1 LLFKEKI
8 FIDPNYVIFFRRL
21 ILIYNKKK
29 HPDGFSSNI
38 LMTSFRQFTFH
49 LIDEQKQVQ
58 KKERKVSTTE

>member
-1 LLFKEKI
+1 
-8 FIDPNYVIFFRRL
+8 VIFFRRL